1 MSLNH
6 LVFTEGLPAAQAPLL
21 AWHPQVEPGWG
32 LRAQGPQKEH
42 PQVQAGLSV
51 QAWAPLR
58 IEGGEAWGPETAN
71 KILLEKAK
79 VETMERKPRP
89 QGLRTTQRFFI
100 IIIGV

>member
-6 LVFTEGLPAAQAPLL
+6 LAFTEGLPAAQAPLL

-58 IEGGEAWGPETAN
+58 IEGGEAWGPGPYRGQDP
-71 KILLEKAK
+71 LDGHSLESA
-79 VETMERKPRP
+79 PLGGSP
-89 QGLRTTQRFFI
+89 SI
-100 IIIGV
+100 W